1 MKLNRIEMSVYPRH
15 GKGGKKRSVILPFQ
29 LNPLDRSVG
38 RSIGRFGA
46 AGAIRTRR
54 RDRNRR
60 TDGRTG
66 RENATDAGLRRR
78 RASSEETPDRSRVRK
93 RGTHSSARW
102 KIIDRLRRA
111 GLIIAPSKR
120 TNILCG
126 RPVEFRRGV
135 ARRRPTRRGVGRER
149 RDDGGDDDDG
159 VRRRARTRRAGEGA
173 GATERER
180 EA

>member
-1 MKLNRIEMSVYPRH
+1 MSTRRKETIGYFTLSTKPPRSI
-15 GKGGKKRSVILPFQ
+15 G
-29 LNPLDRSVG
+29 RSVG
-38 RSIGRFGA
+38 RSVRRGRRYPNA
-46 AGAIRTRR
+46 SSRSEP
-54 RDRNRR
+54 

-78 RASSEETPDRSRVRK
+78 RVSSEETPDRSRVRK